1 MTVFEGATY
10 DESLDYARLSTQ
22 IEDVLNSMLDQ
33 KWHMMQDIAA
43 SINAPEPSVSAQIRN
58 LRKEKHGG
66 YVIDRRRVGNTYEYR
81 LDLTA
86 TEAKKENN
94 A

>member
-1 MTVFEGATY
+1 MSSFEGATY
-10 DESLDYARLSTQ
+10 DEILDYDRLSTQ
-22 IEDVLNSMLDQ
+22 IEEVLNSMVDQ
-33 KWHMMQDIAA
+33 EWHKMQDIAA

-66 YVIDRRRVGNTYEYR
+66 YVIERRRVGNTYEYR
-81 LDLTA
+81 LDLQA
-86 TEAKKENN
+86 TQAKKEIN